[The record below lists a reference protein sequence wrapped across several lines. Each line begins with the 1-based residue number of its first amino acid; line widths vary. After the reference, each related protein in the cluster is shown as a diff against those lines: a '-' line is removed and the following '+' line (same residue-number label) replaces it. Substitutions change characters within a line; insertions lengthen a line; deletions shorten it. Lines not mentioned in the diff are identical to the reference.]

1 LAAAALEGPSGGY
14 IEAFASLEGRVN
26 GTNSRIDRGDMQVR
40 KVIRRR
46 TRRQVGGVNVAADID
61 AVVSVNTGEEGQI
74 NRSRV
79 RSRRRIVQRSG
90 QDRGSSPPDPDAPME
105 GGE

>member
-1 LAAAALEGPSGGY
+1 VSGVTEKGVLA
-14 IEAFASLEGRVN
+14 V
-26 GTNSRIDRGDMQVR
+26 VR

-46 TRRQVGGVNVAADID
+46 IRRQEGGVNVAADVD
-61 AVVSVNTGEEGQI
+61 AVVSVNTGESGQT
-74 NRSRV
+74 SSTRV

-90 QDRGSSPPDPDAPME
+90 GLSKNADQTGDTKNEAPEEKPPE

>member
-1 LAAAALEGPSGGY
+1 
-14 IEAFASLEGRVN
+14 V
-26 GTNSRIDRGDMQVR
+26 VR

-46 TRRQVGGVNVAADID
+46 IRRQEGGVNVAADVD
-61 AVVSVNTGEEGQI
+61 AVVSINTGESGQT
-74 NRSRV
+74 SSTRV

-90 QDRGSSPPDPDAPME
+90 GPKGSGHSGDTKERSPDEKPPE